1 MLDAHFRKFY
11 LVDLFNYYMYSEVKA
26 N

>member
-1 MLDAHFRKFY
+1 MLDANFRKFY